1 MAPGSCDVWFPRIRH
16 SLKRSDVCPRT
27 LRPLKKFPGIRK
39 GGDETTAV
47 TWHQRHLNCSLQFFP
62 SRNSALPYRVSASYG
77 GCEPH
82 ISAVQPFQVMT
93 TRRRFS
99 QVTETLA
106 CRHPKASLS
115 ACAIFHGD
123 IGAGL
128 PYSEQTPLPKAS
140 VHAVA

>member
-1 MAPGSCDVWFPRIRH
+1 MMRGFRVCVTPRRGVTHTPGTAFSITKNRSCSDGRRTHSHYVASAAFNLFASVLPFP
-16 SLKRSDVCPRT
+16 
-27 LRPLKKFPGIRK
+27 
-39 GGDETTAV
+39 E
-47 TWHQRHLNCSLQFFP
+47 
-62 SRNSALPYRVSASYG
+62 NSALPYRVSASYG

-106 CRHPKASLS
+106 CRYPKALVS
-115 ACAIFHGD
+115 ACAILPGN

-140 VHAVA
+140 VHAVK